1 MSRLE
6 TQRKVIIQRTKGRGD
21 PPQRKLPSFRRH
33 VLKFLIALFLIVS
46 IFAVFWQVRTHE
58 FLKYDDQIYVTDNP
72 HVKAGLTLKGILWA
86 FTATHAGN
94 WHPLTWLSH
103 MLDCQLYG
111 LRPAGHHLT
120 SLVFHIAS
128 ALLLFL
134 VLSQMTGTLWRSGFV
149 AALFAFHPLHVESV
163 AWAAERKDVLS
174 AFFWMLTMWAY
185 VRYAERPGLNRYL
198 LVLLWFV
205 LGLLSKPMLVT
216 LPFVLLL
223 VDYWPLGRF
232 QFGQPSGHHKLSTH
246 NSKDTGDQRSF
257 ALRLV
262 LEKVPFFALA
272 AVSSFLTFLAQ
283 RGGGAVAS
291 LGLLPLETRVANAL
305 VSYVSYIGK
314 MIWPYRLAVF
324 YPYPETFPMWQVA
337 GAGLLLGCVS
347 FLVIL
352 AARRRPYLMVGWLWY
367 LGTLVPVI
375 GLVQVGEQAMADRY
389 TYMPL
394 IGLFIMIAMGVPD
407 MLSGWRYRRIGMAI
421 SAGLL
426 LSIFMIVTWLQVR
439 YWQNG
444 VTLFEHSLEVTANN
458 SISQFSLGIALDDQ
472 GKTDE
477 AIAHYTE
484 ALRIKPD
491 NVEAHYNLGIALAQ
505 RGKNQEAVA
514 HFTEALQIKP
524 DHANAHNN
532 LGLILAQQGKTPE
545 AIAHYKEALRIDPN
559 NADAHNNLGII
570 LGRQGKTQEAIAH
583 YTEALR
589 IDPDNA
595 DAHNNLGII
604 LAQQGKNGEALAHFT
619 EALRIKPDYAE
630 VYNNLGIILAQ
641 QGKNQEAIPHF
652 IKALQIKP
660 DYANAR
666 NNLGL
671 ALARQG
677 KNQEAIAY
685 FAEALR
691 IAPHNANAHNNLGL
705 ALAQQGRNQ
714 EAITHF
720 TEALRIKPDYA
731 EAHINLGL
739 AYLTIGNKSSAL
751 EEYKILVKINPN
763 LANIL
768 HQKIFK

>member
-1 MSRLE
+1 MSRPKS
-6 TQRKVIIQRTKGRGD
+6 QRKVIIQRTKDRAD
-21 PPQRKLPSFRRH
+21 PPQRKVPSLRRY
-33 VLKFLIALFLIVS
+33 VLEFLICLFLIVA

-72 HVKAGLTLKGILWA
+72 HVKAGLTLKGVIWA
-86 FTATHAGN
+86 FTTTHAGN

-111 LRPAGHHLT
+111 LKPAGHHLT

-128 ALLLFL
+128 TLLFFL
-134 VLSQMTGTLWRSGFV
+134 VLRQMTGALWRSGFV
-149 AALFAFHPLHVESV
+149 AALFALHPLHVESV
-163 AWAAERKDVLS
+163 AWVAERKDVLS
-174 AFFWMLTMWAY
+174 TFFWMLTMWAY

-198 LVLLWFV
+198 LVLLSFV
-205 LGLLSKPMLVT
+205 LGLLAKPMLVT

-232 QFGQPSGHHKLSTH
+232 QFGQLSGYHRSNTDK
-246 NSKDTGDQRSF
+246 SKDTSDQRSF
-257 ALRLV
+257 PLRLV
-262 LEKVPFFALA
+262 LEKIPLFALA
-272 AVSSFLTFLAQ
+272 AVSSLLTFLAQ
-283 RGGGAVAS
+283 RSGGAVTS
-291 LGLLPLETRVANAL
+291 LESLPWETRMANAL

-314 MIWPYRLAVF
+314 MIWPDRLAVF
-324 YPYPETFPMWQVA
+324 YPYPDMLPMWQVA
-337 GAGLLLGCVS
+337 GAGLLLGSVS
-347 FLVIL
+347 LLVIL

-389 TYMPL
+389 TYVPF

-407 MLSGWRYRRIGMAI
+407 ILSGWRYRRIVMAI

-426 LSIFMIVTWLQVR
+426 LSIFMTVTWLQVQ

-472 GKTDE
+472 GRTQE
-477 AIAHYTE
+477 AIVHYTE

-505 RGKNQEAVA
+505 RGKNQEAIV

-524 DHANAHNN
+524 DHANARNNLGVILASQGKTKEAIVYYTEALRINPINAYAHNN
-532 LGLILAQQGKTPE
+532 LGLILAQEGK
-545 AIAHYKEALRIDPN
+545 N
-559 NADAHNNLGII
+559 
-570 LGRQGKTQEAIAH
+570 QEAIAH

-589 IDPDNA
+589 I
-595 DAHNNLGII
+595 
-604 LAQQGKNGEALAHFT
+604 
-619 EALRIKPDYAE
+619 KPDYAE
-630 VYNNLGIILAQ
+630 VHNNLGVALAQ
-641 QGKNQEAIPHF
+641 QGKNQEATRH
-652 IKALQIKP
+652 
-660 DYANAR
+660 
-666 NNLGL
+666 
-671 ALARQG
+671 
-677 KNQEAIAY
+677 

-691 IAPHNANAHNNLGL
+691 VKPDYAEAHNNLGL
-705 ALAQQGRNQ
+705 VLAQRGKNQ

-720 TEALRIKPDYA
+720 AEALRIKPDYA

-739 AYLTIGNKSSAL
+739 AYLMIGDRSSAL
-751 EEYKILVKINPN
+751 EEYKILEKINPD

-768 HQKIFK
+768 YRRISK